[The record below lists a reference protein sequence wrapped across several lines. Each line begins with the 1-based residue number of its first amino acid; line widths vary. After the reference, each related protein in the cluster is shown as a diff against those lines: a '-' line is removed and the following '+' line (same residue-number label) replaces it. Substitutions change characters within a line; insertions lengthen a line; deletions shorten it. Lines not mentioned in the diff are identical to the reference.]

1 MASKVDSNI
10 KVIEFRIIGRHP
22 TAEDLEEELEDLGK
36 LSAKLLKSGRGLA
49 WETTRDLGDE
59 LARLCNTIED
69 RLIGATSPTLE
80 AIHG

>member
-1 MASKVDSNI
+1 MAEKDEPV
-10 KVIEFRIIGRHP
+10 VIEVRIVGRHP

-36 LSAKLLKSGRGLA
+36 LSKKLLKSPRGLSQGA
-49 WETTRDLGDE
+49 ARDIGDE

-69 RLIGATSPTLE
+69 RLIGAASPTLE